1 MEGTAAT
8 ADGDGLD
15 VLGRDVAVDEL
26 AAVAARKCGQIPWS
40 VGTARNSNATGRG
53 STTRGSQRPAVGV
66 CVPLY
71 ARAPLDRS
79 SGCLIEDRP
88 EDSIGLPDVLD
99 TPVAGDERE
108 DLFGVF
114 ARHRG
119 GLVGPHVRQVTQRDL
134 ERD

>member
-1 MEGTAAT
+1 VVGWHRAEFKRYWTWIDDSGVTA
-8 ADGDGLD
+8 
-15 VLGRDVAVDEL
+15 
-26 AAVAARKCGQIPWS
+26 
-40 VGTARNSNATGRG
+40 
-53 STTRGSQRPAVGV
+53 PAVGV

-99 TPVAGDERE
+99 TPVAGDERKH
-108 DLFGVF
+108 LFGVF

-134 ERD
+134 ERG